1 MNIYFA
7 PMEGVTDAIFR
18 RVHRRH
24 FDGVDKYF
32 MPFISPTKSMTFTR
46 REQFDM
52 SPAQNAG
59 MPVVPQILCNSA
71 ESFNALAAMLR
82 DMGYK
87 ELNLNL
93 GCPSGT
99 VTAKGKGSGL
109 LRAPDKLREL
119 LDGIYAQ
126 PVLPIS
132 IKTRIGYESVEEWPR
147 LLALL
152 RDYPMSE
159 FIVHP
164 RTRQEFYNGMPHR
177 EACELIAF
185 PFLYNGDIFSLSDYQ
200 ALTEKY
206 PRVSG
211 VMLGRGLVA
220 NPALGRK
227 LRGGAELMM
236 EELRSFHDD
245 LYTEYLHYWP
255 ESAVVGRMHLIMKY
269 FCSCFEETGS
279 VRRMLRK
286 ARSVAEY
293 DEAVYRLFHECELK
307 KEPVF
312 DVDIL
317 LGRDQRT

>member
-18 RVHRRH
+18 QVHRRH

-59 MPVVPQILCNSA
+59 MPAVPQILCNSA
-71 ESFNALAAMLR
+71 ESFNALAILLR
-82 DMGYK
+82 DMGYR

-109 LRAPDKLREL
+109 LRTPDRLREL
-119 LDGIYAQ
+119 LDGIYAH

-132 IKTRIGYESVEEWPR
+132 IKTRIGYESTEEWPR
-147 LLALL
+147 LLEIY
-152 RDYPMSE
+152 RQYPFSE
-159 FIVHP
+159 LIVHP
-164 RTRQEFYNGMPHR
+164 RTRQEFYEGTPHR
-177 EACELIAF
+177 EACGLLDF
-185 PFLYNGDIFSLSDYQ
+185 PYLYNGDLFSVQDFRK
-200 ALTEKY
+200 LTQKD

-220 NPALGRK
+220 NPALGRMI
-227 LRGGAELMM
+227 RGGAGLTL

-245 LYTEYLHYWP
+245 LYTEYLRYWP
-255 ESAVVGRMHLIMKY
+255 ESAVVGRMHLIIKY
-269 FCSCFEETGS
+269 LCSCFEDTGS
-279 VRRMLRK
+279 VRRSLRR
-286 ARSVAEY
+286 ARSVEEY
-293 DEAVYRLFHECELK
+293 NGAVYRLFHECPFK
-307 KEPVF
+307 QGPVF
-312 DVDIL
+312 NVDIL
-317 LGRDQRT
+317 LGRDQRM